1 MSDKKD
7 KTAKAALKSENRE
20 SWKRL
25 FKVYTKIKIP
35 WLWMILVAV
44 LSFGMREIQVLVVP
58 YQTKIM
64 TGAITDHGFLAG
76 FLVLTFAAAAVE
88 AIQGGINELTAI
100 MTARNARRTIWT
112 KLLLLPMKFFRNKD
126 PQEFIS
132 RITQDTTGLFAALA
146 ILINIASLIFAVAQ
160 AFNRMYA
167 TYKMLALIML
177 SGIPVLILMAWI
189 TGILQ
194 YKVIHIQ
201 NTALAKMTGFF
212 AERLPS
218 VMHIKT
224 SNMED
229 EEYLKG
235 IEANDARYKA
245 ECKMEIYQILI
256 APLGTLAT
264 TIFQVVLLIVAS
276 ALVRQGTMEMYQLV
290 NMYNYYLLFMGNM
303 YLLMSMWQMLKQ
315 SHGASEIIGQILDAE
330 EEKLEEGEP
339 MGDAIE
345 DIHFDHVAF
354 SYDGKTPILKDV
366 SFTIPKGKKT
376 VIIGENG
383 CGKSTSIK
391 LLEGFEEMDSGV
403 IRIGE
408 RDMKDI
414 SLKDLRDKVGYLF
427 QGNQI
432 VQGSIEE
439 NIRYGIDSDFT
450 EEDIIQATKAAQAYD
465 FISEKD
471 EGFKSQISRFDNKVS
486 GGEMQR
492 IAVARMILKDPNYLI
507 MDEATSGIDLISARA
522 VNDSI
527 SEVMKDKT
535 IVAVSHDFDE
545 IKKADHIVVLNKG
558 YVEAE
563 GDYDTVYNNSEL
575 LRRFAE

>member
-1 MSDKKD
+1 MSNKTDKASK
-7 KTAKAALKSENRE
+7 KALKAENRE

-35 WLWMILVAV
+35 WLWMILVAL
-44 LSFGMREIQVLVVP
+44 LSFGLREIQVLVVP

-64 TGAITDHGFLAG
+64 TGAITEHGFLTG
-76 FLVLTFAAAAVE
+76 FLVLTFASAAVE
-88 AIQGGINELTAI
+88 AIQGGINELTAQ
-100 MTARNARRTIWT
+100 MTARNARRSIWT

-126 PQEFIS
+126 SQEFIS

-146 ILINIASLIFAVAQ
+146 ILINIASLIFAVVQ
-160 AFNRMYA
+160 AFQRMYA

-177 SGIPVLILMAWI
+177 SGIPLLILGAWI

-245 ECKMEIYQILI
+245 ECRMEIYQILI
-256 APLGTLAT
+256 APIGSFAQ
-264 TIFQVVLLIVAS
+264 IFNQVVLLILAS
-276 ALVRQGTMEMYQLV
+276 AMVRQGTMEMYQLV
-290 NMYNYYLLFMGNM
+290 NLYNYYLLFMGNSF
-303 YLLMSMWQMLKQ
+303 LLMSMWQMLKQ

-330 EEKLEEGEP
+330 PERLEEGEP
-339 MGDAIE
+339 MGDGAE
-345 DIHFDHVAF
+345 DITFEHVAF

-376 VIIGENG
+376 VIVGENG

-391 LLEGFEEMDSGV
+391 ILEGFEEADSGT
-403 IRIGE
+403 IRFGD

-432 VQGSIEE
+432 VKGTIEE
-439 NIRYGIDSDFT
+439 NIRYGIDRDCT
-450 EEDIIQATKAAQAYD
+450 DEEVREAAKAAQAYD

-471 EGFKSQISRFDNKVS
+471 DGFRSEISRFDNKVS

-507 MDEATSGIDLISARA
+507 MDEATSGIDLVSARA

-527 SEVMKDKT
+527 SGIMKDKT
-535 IVAVSHDFDE
+535 IVAVSHDLDE
-545 IKKADHIVVLNKG
+545 IKKADHIVVLKDG

-563 GDYDTVYNNSEL
+563 GDYDTVYENSEL
-575 LRRFAE
+575 FRQFAE

>member
-1 MSDKKD
+1 MSGKKD
-7 KTAKAALKSENRE
+7 NASKASIRLENRE

-25 FKVYTKIKIP
+25 FKIYTKIKIP
-35 WLWMILVAV
+35 WIWMIVVAA
-44 LSFGMREIQVLVVP
+44 LTFGMREIQLLIVP

-64 TGAITDHGFLAG
+64 TGAITEGGFLTG
-76 FLVLTFAAAAVE
+76 YLVLTFAADAMEAV
-88 AIQGGINELTAI
+88 QGGINELTGT
-100 MTARNARRTIWT
+100 MVARNARRSVWT

-126 PQEFIS
+126 PQEYIS

-146 ILINIASLIFAVAQ
+146 IIINLASLIVAVAQ
-160 AFNRMYA
+160 AFQRMYA
-167 TYKMLALIML
+167 TYNMLALIML
-177 SGIPVLILMAWI
+177 SGIPLMILGAWI
-189 TGILQ
+189 MGKFQ
-194 YKVIHIQ
+194 YKIIHIQ
-201 NTALAKMTGFF
+201 NTAMAKMTGFF

-218 VMHIKT
+218 LMHIKT

-229 EEYLKG
+229 EEYIKG

-245 ECKMEIYQILI
+245 ECKMEVFQIFM
-256 APLGTLAT
+256 APIGSFAQ
-264 TIFQVVLLIVAS
+264 IFNQVVLLIVAS

-290 NMYNYYLLFMGNM
+290 NLYNYYLLFMGNA
-303 YLLMSMWQMLKQ
+303 YLIMAMWQMLKQ
-315 SHGASEIIGQILDAE
+315 SHGASEVIGQVLDADIE
-330 EEKLEEGEP
+330 RLEEGEP
-339 MGDAIE
+339 MGDKIE
-345 DIHFDHVAF
+345 DIHFEHVAF

-366 SFTIPKGKKT
+366 SFTIPRGKKT
-376 VIIGENG
+376 VIVGENG

-391 LLEGFEEMDSGV
+391 LLEGFEEMDSGT
-403 IRIGE
+403 IRIGD

-432 VQGSIEE
+432 VKGTIEE
-439 NIRYGIDSDFT
+439 NIRYGIDRDTT
-450 EEDIIQATKAAQAYD
+450 EEEIIEATKAAKAYD

-471 EGFKSQISRFDNKVS
+471 EGFNSEISRFDNKVS

-492 IAVARMILKDPNYLI
+492 IAVARMILKDPDYLI
-507 MDEATSGIDLISARA
+507 MDEATSGIDLVSARA

-527 SEVMKDKT
+527 EEVMKDKT
-535 IVAVSHDFDE
+535 IVAVSHDFEE

-563 GDYDTVYNNSEL
+563 GDYDTVYDNSEL
-575 LRRFAE
+575 FRQFAE